1 MFVYSN
7 NMGNVYVARATSVLL
22 WHIVVNGAVDMYS
35 TNSVDTPKN
44 FCGIYTGQFCIRG
57 MYLMVN
63 KFKIKVD
70 RSADVLYNIF
80 ILSNK
85 GFNFINT
92 FSPGGGI
99 GRHKGL
105 KIPRWKQHDGS
116 SPSPGTIQQQQYN
129 DSIAQQDRATAF

>member
-1 MFVYSN
+1 
-7 NMGNVYVARATSVLL
+7 
-22 WHIVVNGAVDMYS
+22 MYS
-35 TNSVDTPKN
+35 IDTVNTPKN

-57 MYLMVN
+57 MGLMVN

-105 KIPRWKQHDGS
+105 KIPR
-116 SPSPGTIQQQQYN
+116 
-129 DSIAQQDRATAF
+129 